1 MTDLMNS
8 SEAREAFW
16 HEGYMFVQ
24 GYLSVSTATLAARYA
39 LMQYR
44 NQPRPEEDKD
54 RPAQV
59 PGAHSVYADPLAES
73 ILDLATGDV
82 SELVGRHLVPSYAFY
97 RVYRAGDTLKPH
109 TDRVSC
115 EISASLC
122 LDHHLDDE
130 LPWPLGL
137 RTNDEA
143 PVNIELEQA
152 PGDLI
157 LYRGSDCIH
166 WRRRMRGG
174 PDAWQAQLFLHWVD
188 ADGPYANVCAFD
200 TRPALGLSE
209 NHRDPQRV
217 ARMQSIQTAVDNEKS
232 IRLRSEYLALGVDL
246 AASFDVADSCGE
258 DSFDAPT

>member
-59 PGAHSVYADPLAES
+59 PLVIQGTVVSAEHVSKTAEPLNLKRFVRELDIPVIVGGCANYQTALHRMHTGAVG
-73 ILDLATGDV
+73 I
-82 SELVGRHLVPSYAFY
+82 LVG
-97 RVYRAGDTLKPH
+97 AGLG
-109 TDRVSC
+109 
-115 EISASLC
+115 
-122 LDHHLDDE
+122 HHLDDE